1 MSARSIE
8 NQALRYIKTHCAP
21 PPQLFLETRNE
32 LHAFFAG
39 VASACQIIF
48 GRPVTHL
55 QAAACVLGVK
65 DYFGNPLESLNDD
78 GILRVVENKDGATT
92 YELTSPVAISPAL
105 AKSQYDAIVNTPI
118 RNTRDDVR
126 YEVAEDGE

>member
-1 MSARSIE
+1 
-8 NQALRYIKTHCAP
+8 
-21 PPQLFLETRNE
+21 
-32 LHAFFAG
+32 
-39 VASACQIIF
+39 
-48 GRPVTHL
+48 
-55 QAAACVLGVK
+55 VLGVK

-78 GILRVVENKDGATT
+78 GVLRVAENKDGATT